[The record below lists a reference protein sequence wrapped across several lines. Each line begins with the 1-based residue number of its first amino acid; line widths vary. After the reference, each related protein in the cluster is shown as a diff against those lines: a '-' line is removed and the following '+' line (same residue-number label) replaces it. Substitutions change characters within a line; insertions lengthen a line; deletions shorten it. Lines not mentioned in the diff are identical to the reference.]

1 MERRNL
7 LKSALASAAIAAPA
21 MLPGCFL
28 SPAAASIRKAAP
40 FIPSDQEAELI
51 EIGREVEALTAVWLP
66 IWQESDRLHVL
77 WAESVRNKRLDHMS
91 REELDASLAAVG
103 YDKALAANEAMVDR
117 LDLLAARAW
126 EIAPSTPAGLAA
138 LAKVARWDCLKPS
151 DLLPDAEP
159 DHDAKQLLKLFVA
172 IEAVAQAGDAT

>member
-1 MERRNL
+1 MKRRSL
-7 LKSALASAAIAAPA
+7 LKSALASAAISAP
-21 MLPGCFL
+21 MLVGNL
-28 SPAAASIRKAAP
+28 VSPAAASIRRAAP
-40 FIPSDQEAELI
+40 FIPSDDEAELI
-51 EIGREVEALTAVWLP
+51 ELGREVEALTAIWLP

-77 WAESVRNKRLDHMS
+77 WAQSVRNKRLDHMS

-117 LDLLAARAW
+117 LDVLAARAW

-159 DHDAKQLLKLFVA
+159 DHDAKQLLKLFAAIDSVA
-172 IEAVAQAGDAT
+172 RLEALS